1 MTTQDRLQSPAELHG
16 RHQHTYEAILR
27 HPATHDLEWH
37 DVRSLL
43 ESLAEVTAGAN
54 DSLNATRNGYVVT
67 LHAPKHQGLATVEDL
82 LAVRQFLEQSG
93 DASMPLPVVPG
104 IHLLVVIDH
113 REAKIYRTE
122 FHGTVPQQIA
132 PYDPHGFGLHLRSH
146 TEETDGMRRPEV
158 NGFYDAVAA
167 TLRGADQILIFG
179 SGTGENSAMEHLL
192 ADLKQNHRDVAK
204 LIVGSI
210 VVDTHHLTDGQ
221 LLAQARKF
229 FGSTGV

>member
-1 MTTQDRLQSPAELHG
+1 MTTQDRPQSTPELHG

-54 DSLNATRNGYVVT
+54 GSLNATRNGYVVT

-122 FHGTVPQQIA
+122 FHGTVSQQIA
-132 PYDPHGFGLHLRSH
+132 PYDPHGFGQHLRLH
-146 TEETDGMRRPEV
+146 TEENDDEPGLEPKR
-158 NGFYDAVAA
+158 FYEAVAA
-167 TLRGADQILIFG
+167 TLSDADQILVFG
-179 SGTGENSAMEHLL
+179 SGTGENSAMELLL

-210 VVDTHHLTDGQ
+210 VTDTHHLTEDQ
-221 LLAQARKF
+221 LLAQARAF
-229 FGSTGV
+229 FGSAGA